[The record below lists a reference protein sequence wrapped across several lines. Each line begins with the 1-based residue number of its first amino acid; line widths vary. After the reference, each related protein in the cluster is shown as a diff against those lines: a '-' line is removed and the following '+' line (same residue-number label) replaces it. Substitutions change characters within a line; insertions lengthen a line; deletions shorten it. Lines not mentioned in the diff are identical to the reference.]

1 MSELQGTQDS
11 DSRELPKVSVTLKR
25 TISDGNYG
33 STTIGVMMDDVVKPG
48 EKKSEVLN
56 RLIEQEATW
65 VADKFKEL

>member
-1 MSELQGTQDS
+1 M
-11 DSRELPKVSVTLKR
+11 KR

-65 VADKFKEL
+65 ITEKFKEV